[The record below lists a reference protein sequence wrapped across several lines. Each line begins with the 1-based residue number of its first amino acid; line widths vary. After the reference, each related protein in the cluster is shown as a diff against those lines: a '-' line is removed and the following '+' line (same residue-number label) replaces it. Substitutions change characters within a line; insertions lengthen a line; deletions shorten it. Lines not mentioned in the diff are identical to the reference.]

1 MKKAIF
7 IFLLISSCKSSHLQP
22 AKEIDEMVNYHDFD
36 SIPYPRTEITMCELG
51 WTKYSQCTLMIAES
65 YTPMPDSFIGK
76 TVVFSFDSC
85 GNMIDDSWHLIDEDS
100 VEKYYNSLPDYDC
113 RRDSI

>member
-51 WTKYSQCTLMIAES
+51 WTKFSQCTLMIVEP
-65 YTPMPDSFIGK
+65 YIPMPDSFIGK
-76 TVVFSFDSC
+76 TAVFSFDSC
-85 GNMIDDSWHLIDEDS
+85 GNMIDNSWHLIDEDS